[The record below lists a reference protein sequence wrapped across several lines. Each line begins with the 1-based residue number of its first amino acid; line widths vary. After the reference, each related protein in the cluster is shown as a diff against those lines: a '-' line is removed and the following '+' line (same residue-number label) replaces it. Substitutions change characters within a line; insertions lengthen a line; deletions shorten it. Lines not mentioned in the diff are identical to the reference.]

1 MLLEE
6 EVGAEVTRLLA
17 MVCTDETPRDAY
29 EFVLKKLTRM
39 AILGTL
45 PPGSRPRT
53 PAEVTQNSEDESYN
67 KERWIAP

>member
-1 MLLEE
+1 MALEE
-6 EVGAEVTRLLA
+6 EVKAEVTRLLA
-17 MVCTDETPRDAY
+17 MVCTGETPKDAY

-39 AILGTL
+39 AILGAL

-53 PAEVTQNSEDESYN
+53 PAEVNQNSEDESYN

>member
-6 EVGAEVTRLLA
+6 EVETEVARLLA
-17 MVCTDETPRDAY
+17 MVCTDETPHDAY
-29 EFVLKKLTRM
+29 EFALKKLTRM

-45 PPGSRPRT
+45 PAGSRPRT
-53 PAEVTQNSEDESYN
+53 PAEVSQSSEDESYN